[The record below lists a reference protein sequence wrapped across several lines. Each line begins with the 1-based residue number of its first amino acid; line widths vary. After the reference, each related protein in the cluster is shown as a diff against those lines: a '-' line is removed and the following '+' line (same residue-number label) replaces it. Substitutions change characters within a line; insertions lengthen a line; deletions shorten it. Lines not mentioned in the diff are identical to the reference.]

1 MKRKLFPSQQRAL
14 LILGD
19 QIRMARLRR
28 DFTTEQ
34 VAERSGIGR
43 STLVKIEKGDEGVSI
58 GMYYRVLL
66 TLGLGDDITLLA
78 KDDVLGRKI
87 QDAKIDVRQRA
98 SKK

>member
-14 LILGD
+14 MTLGD

-28 DFTTEQ
+28 DLTTEQ
-34 VAERSGIGR
+34 VSERSGIGR
-43 STLVKIEKGDEGVSI
+43 STLVKIERGDEGVSI
-58 GMYYRVLL
+58 GMYYRVLI

-87 QDAKIDVRQRA
+87 QDAKIDVKQRA